1 MTKARDFS
9 QLATMLA
16 EHASSP
22 AEQPKPTI
30 AKVRQPAND
39 NKPARPLLAWPTF
52 ERLAHRG
59 DVVRAFAL
67 RHWRD
72 LCFPREMEIPDQE
85 EQYEPECAIEIRPS
99 EAELLGAVGRKVTG
113 RARWDHTGEMANTYD
128 DEPAPL
134 IRYTTT
140 RNGSLDASI
149 GDLTFRNGELKQW
162 GTTAKGRALRPDE
175 RRRGE
180 KGGSKAERS
189 ESGILSYLELTGAIS
204 PFTAEPYL
212 KPLSAEPAVGDYF
225 TPSPSA
231 QKARKLLQ
239 DLGIDG
245 SVPFE
250 QLPFQ
255 ASRCPVGH
263 ASGALYLGGI
273 KMPKPTASEPA
284 GREPEFV
291 RHVETADYV
300 DRLRFKLGDHAKVLD
315 LAISNTVAA
324 EIGIAMGLAPAYAA
338 KRGAGLIDEAID
350 RLIEIDETARGDFG
364 SVPQKAA
371 A

>member
-9 QLATMLA
+9 QLATLLA
-16 EHASSP
+16 EHTAAPAKAAKSP
-22 AEQPKPTI
+22 VL
-30 AKVRQPAND
+30 KVSQPAND
-39 NKPARPLLAWPTF
+39 NKPAPDVLAWPAL

-59 DVVRAFAL
+59 DKTRLFAL

-72 LCFPREMEIPDQE
+72 LCFPRDVDIPDE
-85 EQYEPECAIEIRPS
+85 EEHYEPEVTIEIRPS

-128 DEPAPL
+128 DGPPPVV
-134 IRYTTT
+134 RYTTT
-140 RNGSLDASI
+140 RSGSLDASI

-162 GTTAKGRALRPDE
+162 GTTAKGRVLRPDE

-212 KPLSAEPAVGDYF
+212 KPLSAEPAVGAACA
-225 TPSPSA
+225 PSPPA

-263 ASGALYLGGI
+263 ASGALWLGGI
-273 KMPKPTASEPA
+273 KLPKPTASEPA

-300 DRLRFKLGDHAKVLD
+300 DRLRFKLGNHAKVLD
-315 LAISNTVAA
+315 LAISDATAA
-324 EIGIAMGLAPAYAA
+324 DIGIAMGLAPAYAA
-338 KRGAGLIDEAID
+338 KRGAGLIDDAID
-350 RLIEIDETARGDFG
+350 TLIEIDETARGDFG
-364 SVPQKAA
+364 SITQKVAA
-371 A
+371 